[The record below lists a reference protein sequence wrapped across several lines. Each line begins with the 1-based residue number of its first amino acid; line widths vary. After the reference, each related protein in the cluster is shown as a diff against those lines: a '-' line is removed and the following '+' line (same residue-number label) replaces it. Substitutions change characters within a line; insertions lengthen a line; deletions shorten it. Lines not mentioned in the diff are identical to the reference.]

1 MAEEKKII
9 TAGDIDDKGG
19 VLKSDVTEFDAT
31 QCLTKKTIIDSYKN
45 VQVINDS
52 FTNNQLVTD
61 EAVAVLK
68 MGTFD
73 VMISCPEFTSDSVIE
88 RLTAFHIVV
97 PTYLVTTSNGQTT
110 RSYEFFSITTDYDE
124 DTCGIKIN
132 SVDIIE
138 GSTSGGY
145 VYNPTLRQTKK
156 FNVNLTSSFIPSY
169 ETENIIRGGGG
180 ATLKFPSLYYDNNGR
195 YSGNY
200 GVVTARKIL
209 DSTTTYYEMEL
220 DTDASTLTVS
230 NNRRIFYM
238 VFKKTGETLTEI

>member
-19 VLKSDVTEFDAT
+19 VLQSDVTEFDAT
-31 QCLTKKTIIDSYKN
+31 QCLTKKNIIDSYKN

-61 EAVAVLK
+61 EAIAVLK

-73 VMISCPEFTSDSVIE
+73 VMISCPEFTSDSLIE
-88 RLTAFHIVV
+88 RLEAFHIVV
-97 PTYLVTTSNGQTT
+97 PTYFVTASNGQTT
-110 RSYEFFSITTDYDE
+110 SSYEFFSITTDYDT

-132 SVDIIE
+132 DVNII
-138 GSTSGGY
+138 GNIYNRY
-145 VYNPTLRQTKK
+145 VYNPALRQTKK

-169 ETENIIRGGGG
+169 ETENIIHGGGG
-180 ATLKFPSLYYDNNGR
+180 ATLYFPSIYHDNDGT

-209 DSTTTYYEMEL
+209 NSTTTYYKMKL

-230 NNRRIFYM
+230 NNRNTFYM